1 MRRGSFSWSR
11 NFVAVYGSRRLI
23 TMRTAASHSCLFR
36 TTEARRK
43 CACALFVRVATL
55 RGAFAEQFRKAAVKL
70 FMSVGPCDRRG
81 TVRLQTEE
89 FL

>member
-1 MRRGSFSWSR
+1 MRRGGFSWSR

-36 TTEARRK
+36 AAEARRK
-43 CACALFVRVATL
+43 CVCALFVRVATL
-55 RGAFAEQFRKAAVKL
+55 RGAFAEQFRKPAVNL
-70 FMSVGPCDRRG
+70 FMCVDPCVRRG
-81 TVRLQTEE
+81 ILRVQTEE